1 MTLSLEAWHVDE
13 AAALITLDVT
23 STPTRVPCPL
33 CGVQTARVHSRYT
46 RTLADLPWGTYAVRV
61 QLRVRKFFCDHLAC
75 VREIFTERLPTVAAP
90 WARRTLRLAQR
101 LLAYGLA
108 LGGEAGARLA
118 ARLGLRSSPDTLVRL
133 VQAAPT
139 PATSAPQ
146 SIGVDEWAWRRG
158 HRYGTILVNL
168 EDHQVLDL
176 LPERSAESVATWLAQ
191 HPTISV
197 VCRDRSALYA
207 EGIRRGAPQAVQ
219 VVDRFHL
226 VKNLREAVE
235 AFLHDQRPALQVAAA
250 HTAQALTQVA
260 GLGPV
265 TPMYRGRH
273 QCSHVQQQRR
283 EAEQQQRHAAWV
295 TTYEA
300 IHTLHTQGTP
310 VTTIAQQLGISRP
323 TVYAYLRRTT
333 PPSPRSPQRS
343 GQVVRPY
350 MAYLIRRWREGCTD
364 SMQLWRELRALG
376 YTYSSRTVSRFVT
389 RLRRASE
396 AGWAPETQTS
406 PYTRPQG
413 PSARAIS
420 FTWVCPE
427 VKRMPD
433 AQLYVDQLT
442 QADPAIAQAYTLSQA
457 FLALVRER
465 QGDALAAWMTE
476 ATTSGIE
483 ALARFAQ
490 GLQEDLAAIT
500 AGLTLP
506 WSNGPVE
513 GHVNRLKLLKRQ
525 GYGRAGVGLLRQ
537 RVMQAV

>member
-1 MTLSLEAWHVDE
+1 M
-13 AAALITLDVT
+13 
-23 STPTRVPCPL
+23 
-33 CGVQTARVHSRYT
+33 
-46 RTLADLPWGTYAVRV
+46 
-61 QLRVRKFFCDHLAC
+61 
-75 VREIFTERLPTVAAP
+75 
-90 WARRTLRLAQR
+90 
-101 LLAYGLA
+101 
-108 LGGEAGARLA
+108 
-118 ARLGLRSSPDTLVRL
+118 
-133 VQAAPT
+133 
-139 PATSAPQ
+139 
-146 SIGVDEWAWRRG
+146 
-158 HRYGTILVNL
+158 
-168 EDHQVLDL
+168 
-176 LPERSAESVATWLAQ
+176 
-191 HPTISV
+191 
-197 VCRDRSALYA
+197 
-207 EGIRRGAPQAVQ
+207 Q

-226 VKNLREAVE
+226 VKNLRETVE
-235 AFLHDQRPALQVAAA
+235 AFLHNQRPALQVAAA

-260 GLGPV
+260 GFGPV

-295 TTYEA
+295 MTYEA

-310 VTTIAQQLGISRP
+310 VTTIAQQLGLSRP

-376 YTYSSRTVSRFVT
+376 STYSSRTGSRFVT
-389 RLRRASE
+389 RLRRASA

-406 PYTRPQG
+406 PSNRPQG
-413 PSARAIS
+413 PSARAVS
-420 FTWVCPE
+420 FTWVYPE
-427 VKRMPD
+427 AKRAQD
-433 AQLYVDQLT
+433 AQLYMDQLT
-442 QADPAIAQAYTLSQA
+442 QADPAMAQAYTLSQA

-465 QGDALAAWMTE
+465 RGDTLAAWMTE
-476 ATTSGIE
+476 ATASGIE

-506 WSNGPVE
+506 GSNGPVE
-513 GHVNRLKLLKRQ
+513 GHSNRLKLLKRQ
-525 GYGRAGVGLLRQ
+525 GYGRAGVSLLRQ